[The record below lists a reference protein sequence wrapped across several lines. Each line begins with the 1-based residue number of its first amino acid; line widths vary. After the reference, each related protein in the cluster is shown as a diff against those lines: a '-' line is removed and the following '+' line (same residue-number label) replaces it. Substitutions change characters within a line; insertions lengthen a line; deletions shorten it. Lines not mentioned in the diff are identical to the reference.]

1 MSVVDRANAALRRI
15 PAWPIYVIA
24 TAWVA
29 WVFYKGVSGRL
40 GPDPINALE
49 LSYGLLGLQL
59 LIAGLAV
66 TPLRRF
72 AGLNLL
78 KFRRALG
85 VTAFFVILAHFLVW
99 AVLDVQSV
107 SRVWMEIV
115 KRPYVTVGMVAFMGL
130 IPLAIT
136 SNNYMLK
143 KVGGMQWRKLHKLTY
158 PICILAGVH
167 FLWLVKGFQI
177 EPIIYIALILVLLA
191 LRFPKKRKS
200 TAT

>member
-1 MSVVDRANAALRRI
+1 MAIVDRVNAAVRRI

-24 TAWVA
+24 TAWVG
-29 WVFYKGVSGRL
+29 WIFYKGVSGRL

-59 LIAGLAV
+59 LIAGLVV

-72 AGLNLL
+72 VGLNLL

-99 AVLDVQSV
+99 AVLDVQSL

-115 KRPYVTVGMVAFMGL
+115 KRPYVTVGMVAFVGL

-177 EPIIYIALILVLLA
+177 EPIIYIAVILGLLA

>member
-1 MSVVDRANAALRRI
+1 MSLVDRANAALRRI
-15 PAWPIYVIA
+15 PVWPIYVIA

-40 GPDPINALE
+40 GPDPVNALE

-99 AVLDVQSV
+99 AVLDVQSL

-115 KRPYVTVGMVAFMGL
+115 KRPYVTVGMVAFVGL

-177 EPIIYIALILVLLA
+177 EPIIYIAVILVLLA